1 MATKS
6 RLRTTVR
13 DMVFSL
19 AVIAVPLAVALA
31 IKPSRA
37 GDPVHV
43 IDAASFQTTLSAAR
57 QSEPFP
63 VLAPSGLPAD
73 WRLTSMNY
81 QPSGVTAADWHLGY
95 LLPGGS
101 YASLEQTTQPLAS
114 FLNDQHS
121 DASPNT
127 AVQIAGATPNVW
139 QRYTGRT
146 PAGLRTILFH
156 TDAKDTVMVAGS
168 ASLAQLE
175 QLAAALH

>member
-31 IKPSRA
+31 IKPSKA

-43 IDAASFQTTLSAAR
+43 IDAASFQSTLAAAR
-57 QSEPFP
+57 QSEPFT

-81 QPSGVTAADWHLGY
+81 QPAGVTAADWHLGY

-127 AVQIAGATPNVW
+127 AVQIAAATPNVW
-139 QRYTGRT
+139 QRYTGTT
-146 PAGLRTILFH
+146 PAGLRTILFY
-156 TDAKDTVMVAGS
+156 TDAKSTVMVAGS